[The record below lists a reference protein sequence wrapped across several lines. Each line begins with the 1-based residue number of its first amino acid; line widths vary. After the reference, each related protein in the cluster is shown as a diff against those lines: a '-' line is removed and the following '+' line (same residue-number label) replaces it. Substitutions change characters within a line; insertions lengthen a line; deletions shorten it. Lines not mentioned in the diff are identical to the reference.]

1 MFKNQIKFIKKKDT
15 LNSTY
20 DEGKSVIAE
29 RFINTLKAK
38 IYKKMTANGW
48 GILHWLRNLR
58 QIIKFLILK
67 VNDRVT
73 ITKYMNIFNNSYIK
87 NWSKE
92 IFIINFDLKT
102 NPWIYKTKHL
112 NGEKIIGGFIKKQ

>member
-67 VNDRVT
+67 VNIGSQLLSIWIFLIIVT
-73 ITKYMNIFNNSYIK
+73 LKIGQKKYLLSILIWKLILGYIK
-87 NWSKE
+87 
-92 IFIINFDLKT
+92 
-102 NPWIYKTKHL
+102 L
-112 NGEKIIGGFIKKQ
+112 NI

>member
-1 MFKNQIKFIKKKDT
+1 MFKNEIKFIKKKDT
-15 LNSTY
+15 LNSAY

-112 NGEKIIGGFIKKQ
+112 NGEKIIGGFIKRQ

>member
-73 ITKYMNIFNNSYIK
+73 ITKYINIFNNSYIK